1 MTLADL
7 ERGTLGV
14 LLAASIV
21 AVSGRSIEARP
32 QAAAQVPVVSND
44 PTVQRTVETQLAWA
58 ASPLDPLARVG
69 SLDLRDRPLR
79 EIVDAV
85 AKAGGITVRYAP
97 GMTNLDTP
105 STLTVSNETVED
117 ALRTVLKSDG
127 LTFQA
132 LGAKTAFIYPDTP
145 ANREKYTASNRV
157 FALAKADPVML
168 AQQLNRALRSPTE
181 VIQPI
186 IVTVRDSRTII
197 VRASPERMAW
207 IATWIADNDK
217 DQHSRIE

>member
-7 ERGTLGV
+7 ERRTLGV
-14 LLAASIV
+14 LLAVSASMV
-21 AVSGRSIEARP
+21 AVTGRSIEARP
-32 QAAAQVPVVSND
+32 QAATQVPVVSNY
-44 PTVQRTVETQLAWA
+44 PAVQRTFEAQWTRF
-58 ASPLDPLARVG
+58 ASIRLDPLARVG
-69 SLDLRDRPLR
+69 RLDLRDRPLR
-79 EIVDAV
+79 EIIDAV

-105 STLTVSNETVED
+105 STITVSDETVED
-117 ALRTVLKSDG
+117 ALRAVLKSDG

-132 LGAKTAFIYPDTP
+132 LGARMAFIYPDTP

-157 FALAKADPVML
+157 FVLATADPVML

-181 VIQPI
+181 VIQPLI
-186 IVTVRDSRTII
+186 LTVRDSRTII

-207 IATWIADNDK
+207 IAAWIADNDK
-217 DQHSRIE
+217 DQ

>member
-7 ERGTLGV
+7 GWKRFGA
-14 LLAASIV
+14 LLAASASIV
-21 AVSGRSIEARP
+21 AVTGRSIEARP
-32 QAAAQVPVVSND
+32 QEAAQLPVVSND
-44 PTVQRTVETQLAWA
+44 PMVQRAVEATLARA

-79 EIVDAV
+79 EIIDAV

-97 GMTNLDTP
+97 GMTSLDTP
-105 STLTVSNETVED
+105 STLTVSDETVED

-127 LTFQA
+127 LTFQV
-132 LGAKTAFIYPDTP
+132 LGAKMAFIYPDTP

-157 FALAKADPVML
+157 FALATADPVML

-181 VIQPI
+181 VIQPMLFP
-186 IVTVRDSRTII
+186 VRDSRTIV

-217 DQHSRIE
+217 DQ